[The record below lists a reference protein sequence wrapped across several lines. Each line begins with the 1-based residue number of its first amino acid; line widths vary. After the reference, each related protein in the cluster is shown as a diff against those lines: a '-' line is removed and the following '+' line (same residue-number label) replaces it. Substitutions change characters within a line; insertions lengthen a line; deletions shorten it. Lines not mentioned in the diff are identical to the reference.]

1 MVIDAHADAKPSLTL
16 RRRLAAP
23 PAAVYAAWTDPQKLA
38 RWFGPARIVSAEATL
53 DVRVGGR
60 FHVVLY
66 EDNGDRHQ
74 VGGVYKEI
82 EPERKLVFSWAWSAT
97 PERES
102 QVTVTLKPDGDGTVL
117 ILTHEQLADEATR
130 ERHTGGWTGSLDKLE
145 RMFG

>member
-1 MVIDAHADAKPSLTL
+1 MVSEAPVVTKPSLSL

-23 PAAVYAAWTDPQKLA
+23 PATVWQAWTDPQKLA
-38 RWFGPARIVSAEATL
+38 RWFGPERIVHADADL

-60 FHVVLY
+60 FRVVMH
-66 EDNGDRHQ
+66 ENNGDRHV
-74 VGGVYKEI
+74 VGGIYKEV
-82 EPERKLVFSWAWSAT
+82 EEHRRLVFSWAWHST

-117 ILTHEQLADEATR
+117 ILTHEQLFVEATK

-145 RMFG
+145 RMLA